1 MTADEIKAEIT
12 AGSISAITLDTS
24 AFGNP
29 SEMSL
34 EHGLLARLRQFC
46 GTGIRLLL
54 SDVVLNEVE
63 LHMAKGASD
72 SLAQFEK
79 SLKAVGGSWNVSRE
93 TRGEARKVLFGD
105 ETPREHACRRVKG
118 FVERNE
124 CIIVK
129 AEEHASIE
137 ELMRRYFSFEPPFAE
152 RETKKNEFPD
162 ALAVM
167 SLNAWAEKND
177 TKILVV
183 SNDDDWVRY
192 CETTPRL
199 VVVRGLAEALA
210 LFNANAEV
218 VCSALS
224 LRLVS
229 DEGKEWRDFIET
241 VVQAHIE
248 SMLFI
253 PEADS
258 QFYFEDEITDVV
270 VESVEIESD
279 EHALRP
285 VEMLDGSIVA
295 EIEVVAE
302 VDISCDF
309 SFSVK
314 DGIDKDHV
322 PMGGASVS
330 TRETLFLNVLVTFDS
345 NIPEEADIE
354 DVEPEKNRKYISFGH
369 VEPDWMNDPSNYE
382 E

>member
-1 MTADEIKAEIT
+1 MTTDDIKAEIA
-12 AGSISAITLDTS
+12 AGSIGAMTLDTS

-46 GTGIRLLL
+46 GTGVRLLM

-72 SLAQFEK
+72 SLAQLEK

-93 TRGEARKVLFGD
+93 ARGEAKKALIGA
-105 ETPREHACRRVKG
+105 ETPREHASRRVNG

-137 ELMRRYFSFEPPFAE
+137 ELMRRYFSFQPPFAE
-152 RETKKNEFPD
+152 RESKKNEFPD

-167 SLNAWAEKND
+167 SLNAWAEQND

-192 CETTPRL
+192 CEGTSRL
-199 VVVRGLAEALA
+199 IVIRGLAEALA

-224 LRLVS
+224 LRLAS
-229 DEGKEWRDFIET
+229 HEGKEWRDFIET
-241 VVQAHIE
+241 AVQAHIE

-253 PEADS
+253 AEADS
-258 QFYFEDEITDVV
+258 QFYFEDEITEVV
-270 VESVEIESD
+270 VESVEIQDD

-295 EIEVVAE
+295 EITVVAE
-302 VDISCDF
+302 VEISCDF

-314 DGIDKDHV
+314 DGIDKDYV
-322 PMGGASVS
+322 PMGSASVS
-330 TRETLFLNVLVTFDS
+330 TRETLDLNVLVTFDS
-345 NIPEEADIE
+345 NIPEKADIE